1 MTRAAFIGGT
11 LVDGNGGPPLADA
24 YVVVEGSDIV
34 DIGSGAP
41 HLAEHTTAYDVAG
54 MTIMPGLIDAHVH
67 LLANAA
73 AEVRDVHLWNVIVAR
88 EEQTLHAAGNARKAL
103 LAGVTTVRDMAGS
116 QPEVAVKHAIDDHV
130 LEGARVLV
138 SGFVGM
144 TAGHGDMFCPATV
157 ERRLWK
163 TADGTDECRK
173 LVREY
178 ARMGV
183 DWIKL
188 CTSGGILS
196 VGDKS
201 EWRNYTIDEAATIV
215 DEAHALG
222 KRVAAHAHSRAGI
235 EVALRVGV
243 DTLEHGSELDDEL
256 IDLMLEAGTQLC
268 PTLSLAEYI
277 DSRGEERGVP
287 AASLEKSRKLRPV
300 RIANVRRAYER
311 GVPLIMGTD
320 SCNTMAFGSHAGELT
335 LMARHLG
342 MPPMECIV
350 ASTSRN
356 ADALGIGDRTGR
368 IAPGLAAD
376 LLVVDGNPLDD
387 LTVLEQPER
396 LLGIMREG
404 RLVESGTRLRPW
416 SADA

>member
-1 MTRAAFIGGT
+1 MTRIAFIGGT
-11 LVDGNGGPPLADA
+11 LIDGTGSAPVPNS
-24 YVVVEGSDIV
+24 YVVVDGSDIAV
-34 DIGSGAP
+34 VGTGVPTLPDG
-41 HLAEHTTAYDVAG
+41 TVAYDITG

-73 AEVRDVHLWNVIVAR
+73 SETQDVHLWNVIVAR
-88 EEQTLHAAGNARKAL
+88 EEQTLHAAANARKAL

-116 QPEVAVKHAIDDHV
+116 QPEVAVKHVMDDHV
-130 LEGARVLV
+130 LDGARVLV

-163 TADGTDECRK
+163 TADGPDECRK

-183 DWIKL
+183 DWIKM

-201 EWRNYTIDEAATIV
+201 EWRNFTVDEARTIV

-222 KRVAAHAHSRAGI
+222 KKVAAHAHSRAGI
-235 EVALRVGV
+235 DVALRVGV
-243 DTLEHGSELDDEL
+243 DSLEHGSELDDEL
-256 IDLMLEAGTQLC
+256 IDRMLEAGTYLC
-268 PTLSLAEYI
+268 PTLLLSEFI
-277 DSRGEERGVP
+277 DTKGEERGIP

-300 RIANVRRAYER
+300 RIDNVRRAYAA
-311 GVPLIMGTD
+311 GVPVIMGTD
-320 SCNTMAFGSHAGELT
+320 SCNTMAFGAHAGELP

-342 MPPMECIV
+342 MSPMECIV
-350 ASTSRN
+350 SSTSRN
-356 ADALGIGDRTGR
+356 AEALGIGDHTGR
-368 IAPGLAAD
+368 LEAGFAAD
-376 LLVVDGNPLDD
+376 LLVIDGDPIAD
-387 LTVLEQPER
+387 LTVLEQPDR
-396 LLGIMREG
+396 LQGIMRG
-404 RLVESGTRLRPW
+404 GQLVPRGTTLGPW
-416 SADA
+416 SATA